1 MAELSERYYSEEQVD
16 TIVAAVRLPIS
27 AAKRADLHRALNRAA
42 LLYVFLKD
50 DLKPAQ
56 VRNHLAAIEKAA
68 QKLLNVLGA
77 GNITSQPTFSEVMYA
92 VVGENIVAGGENFVA
107 GDDFEL
113 VEEKAIRGIR
123 SLQRWASLALVQAKK
138 NVTPHGRRRD
148 EGRLFFLR
156 ALSEIYRKTFDR
168 KPGVTTG
175 SNQPGGPFFRF
186 VNTCLAEI
194 GENLSPERVAKLAK
208 QAKDFNDPENILRLV
223 GIFRGRVT

>member
-56 VRNHLAAIEKAA
+56 VRNHLVAIENAA
-68 QKLLNVLGA
+68 QKLLSVLGT
-77 GNITSQPTFSEVMYA
+77 GNISSQPTFSEVMYA
-92 VVGENIVAGGENFVA
+92 VVGENFVA

-113 VEEKAIRGIR
+113 VEEEAIRGIR

-138 NVTPHGRRRD
+138 NVKPHGRRRD

-156 ALSEIYRKTFDR
+156 ALAEIYRKTFDR
-168 KPGVTTG
+168 KPGVVTG

-186 VNTCLAEI
+186 VNTCLAEM

-208 QAKDFNDPENILRLV
+208 QAKDFNDPENIFRLV